1 MLDLAIIASAE
12 QCAGGPKRYTFSK
25 ARTMYKQPIISSLA
39 LLLLPFF
46 GAAQNLYAIADSLQ
60 TEGKRIYQSEIT
72 SWHGSDLFIDK
83 YKETNNI
90 GGYFSY
96 KENQAFKCV
105 FINKGPNPKV
115 IGTVVLDSSFN
126 PKKAQTLLVER
137 ELTTLERDYWQLRT
151 AAYAALKDSKQFAVY
166 ENTSLNIV
174 PLIDGEERKAYVL
187 TGPKSNGLVIFGND
201 CLLRF
206 NGQNELISFKKI
218 HNNIMPIEFDPT
230 GINDP
235 VGAVHSHN
243 ATTGEFI
250 TATDICTL
258 LLYQKFARWST
269 YFVTGPNHF
278 SIWNCTKNELQL
290 LTREDWEKNNPS
302 PKKKGR
308 H

>member
-1 MLDLAIIASAE
+1 MLDLAIIVPAE
-12 QCAGGPKRYTFSK
+12 QCAGGPKRYAVSK

-137 ELTTLERDYWQLRT
+137 ELTALERDYWQLRT

-269 YFVTGPNHF
+269 YFVTGPNHV

-302 PKKKGR
+302 PKKKDR